1 MNRSGAVIKRPSRW
15 SISLLVLQFLA
26 VTGTLR
32 GAAIT
37 WGPAT
42 DIAGDTDVVNTG
54 VLVYSYEWD
63 ALPSTVNGVSFTVA
77 YAINGGSN
85 VLAPSFDYD
94 DAGYFASSSTPF
106 SALSAAYKNILEGA
120 DWGYGPVQVTL
131 AHLAIGHKY
140 LVQVWVND
148 PRGQENSRSETITS
162 PGGNTNTLHFST
174 GTLNNSGEPGQF
186 TVGTFTADA
195 TNQTFTLMGDPVN
208 DVTQMNALQVR
219 DSVPTWSA
227 IRPAGAG
234 TVRLIFNGP
243 SADHYT
249 LLTTTNIFT
258 PISDWTP
265 LPNGTGTFGAINI
278 TNLDSVATNKTQF
291 YRIRSP

>member
-63 ALPSTVNGVSFTVA
+63 ALPSTVNGVSFTA
-77 YAINGGSN
+77 
-85 VLAPSFDYD
+85 
-94 DAGYFASSSTPF
+94 
-106 SALSAAYKNILEGA
+106 
-120 DWGYGPVQVTL
+120 
-131 AHLAIGHKY
+131 
-140 LVQVWVND
+140 
-148 PRGQENSRSETITS
+148 
-162 PGGNTNTLHFST
+162 
-174 GTLNNSGEPGQF
+174 
-186 TVGTFTADA
+186 
-195 TNQTFTLMGDPVN
+195 LMGDPVN

-265 LPNGTGTFGAINI
+265 LPNGAGTFGAINI
-278 TNLDSVATNKTQF
+278 TNLDSAATNKTQF